1 MQISELFLHIHI
13 QLTWFIPTYSQPPLL
28 SQVGN
33 KIATLLFCQGQDQEQ
48 GQDQG
53 QEAGAGTGGR
63 DRDRD
68 RDRGGDRGG
77 DRRQGTGGRDRG
89 GGGDRGRDR
98 DRGREMIVLFSRFW
112 S

>member
-1 MQISELFLHIHI
+1 VSI
-13 QLTWFIPTYSQPPLL
+13 QQSQK
-28 SQVGN
+28 GFHAFYR
-33 KIATLLFCQGQDQEQ
+33 IG
-48 GQDQG
+48 
-53 QEAGAGTGGR
+53 
-63 DRDRD
+63 
-68 RDRGGDRGG
+68 GGDRGG